1 MRRYKLRIEQGIL
14 LRLPVVPVGAKPK
27 RRFLRRSLR
36 SGIAVSEKGTVETR
50 VEALVENLAVALM
63 QADNLAADSP
73 EYGVLAETLAYALHQ
88 IPRPRVA
95 TTR

>member
-1 MRRYKLRIEQGIL
+1 MWIAFASRRCETNTSILAYIEI
-14 LRLPVVPVGAKPK
+14 GA
-27 RRFLRRSLR
+27 
-36 SGIAVSEKGTVETR
+36 SEKGIVEAR
-50 VEALVENLAVALM
+50 VEALMDNLAMAVM

-73 EYGVLAETLAYALHQ
+73 EYGVLAETLAYALDQ